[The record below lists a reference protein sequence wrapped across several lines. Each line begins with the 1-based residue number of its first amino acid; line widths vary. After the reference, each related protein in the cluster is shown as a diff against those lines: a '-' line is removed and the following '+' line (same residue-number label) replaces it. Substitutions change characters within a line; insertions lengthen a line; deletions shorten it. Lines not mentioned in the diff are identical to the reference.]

1 MLKLITLLLISTST
15 FASTLILEK
24 HASSGFTIPE
34 HSFVKDCKI
43 YREGR
48 MESTTLGGDGTTTSF
63 SRKVSVMHINT
74 IRALNRLALT
84 GEMVE
89 TSMPC
94 DIGTTL
100 IKGYTD
106 SHVVE
111 IESAMDC
118 GLKRTNDSS
127 AANILGSMAREICG
141 F

>member
-1 MLKLITLLLISTST
+1 MLKFILLFLLSTSA

-24 HASSGFTIPE
+24 HASSGYTLPE
-34 HSFVKDCKI
+34 YSFVKDCKI

-63 SRKVSVMHINT
+63 SRKVSAMHINT
-74 IRALNRLALT
+74 IRALNLLALA
-84 GEMVE
+84 GEIVE
-89 TSMPC
+89 TPMPC

-106 SHVVE
+106 TQVVE
-111 IESAMDC
+111 LELAMDC
-118 GLKRTNDSS
+118 GQKRTNES
-127 AANILGSMAREICG
+127 AAAYLLRSMAREICG